1 MRVYDGRTGILTKVF
16 ADFASHQKPSDV
28 TAFCMDSKCRRFY
41 LGGTDGQVRSFNA
54 TSGVLIKSF
63 PEEVSKVPGSK
74 KGFTP
79 AEIPEL
85 VFAGKDQL
93 LLTISSNSVLSVY
106 DEGNFDSV
114 ARLRR
119 LTGGHLGVE
128 VRALAFS
135 RHLSLV
141 ATGAVNGSVTVW
153 DYEMSRVEGVCVF
166 HTKEILK
173 LKFAEPY
180 PCLISSSAD
189 GFICVWSVRGD
200 EMERRYTCLCC
211 LVNLQVHE
219 AVSASATPEIITFA
233 VDHQPIDFEST
244 TFLSEQELKQR
255 YTDFLKKEGTI
266 SKFQD
271 EKTKSKIQF
280 LDNSKLTNTPSK
292 ETLRALLIT
301 GDEKGRVRIWD
312 LTQLFAYYSIRAVRD
327 YARQFEYY
335 NPKRNEDVNATLQT
349 QMMHRK

>member
-1 MRVYDGRTGILTKVF
+1 
-16 ADFASHQKPSDV
+16 
-28 TAFCMDSKCRRFY
+28 MDSRCRRFY
-41 LGGTDGQVRSFNA
+41 LGSTAGRVRSFNA

-63 PEEVSKVPGSK
+63 PEEVSKAPGSK
-74 KGFTP
+74 KGFIP
-79 AEIPEL
+79 VEIPEL
-85 VFAGKDQL
+85 VFAGEDHL
-93 LLTISSNSVLSVY
+93 LLAIGGNSAINVY
-106 DEGNFDSV
+106 DEGNFDSLV
-114 ARLRR
+114 RLRR
-119 LTGGHLGVE
+119 LTGGHLGAE

-153 DYEMSRVEGVCVF
+153 DYEMSRVEGVCMF
-166 HTKEILK
+166 HTKEIVK
-173 LKFAEPY
+173 LEFVEPY

-200 EMERRYTCLCC
+200 EMGRRYSCLCC
-211 LVNLQVHE
+211 FVNLQMQKG
-219 AVSASATPEIITFA
+219 VSALAAQEVISFA

-271 EKTKSKIQF
+271 EKSKSKVQF
-280 LDNSKLTNTPSK
+280 FDSSKLADTSSK
-292 ETLRALLIT
+292 ETLRTLVMT
-301 GDEKGRVRIWD
+301 GDEKGRIKIWD
-312 LTQLFAYYSIRAVRD
+312 LTQLFIYYSIRAVSD
-327 YARQFEYY
+327 YARQFGYY

-349 QMMHRK
+349 QMMYRK